1 MCARGSHTLR
11 INCAVTE
18 PDANFQLIEFEQ
30 VEAAPGTALLRIAAR
45 SSSTAGAGP
54 LTLVITNGEHLYRH
68 EQLPALPGPAD
79 LIRAAFSA
87 PIEHVADGATFALE
101 LPGGEVV
108 RLPAPARRHAALGTP
123 PAPVSGAGATP
134 PVSGPAAEEPGPSR
148 LVEAE
153 RRAESRRL
161 AISELERR
169 LESERE
175 RRAAAESD
183 IAHLRGERD
192 AAWAQRDTAIADRDE
207 ALADRDQAEG
217 RARAAAAAAGTL
229 EAQVW
234 AAADEATHAQAAL
247 EAQLTD
253 RTAELERMRAAAEVA
268 QARAHGSRREV
279 TALGEQLAHVQ
290 AQIAVLEHTLD
301 EREDERELAAAA
313 MDDAVAAARAET
325 AATHERV
332 TALEDEL
339 GSLHD
344 ATARSDAQRS
354 YDLETTQARLDVA
367 HAEIEMARTEA
378 EALRQHG
385 AELEST
391 LAEFDAALA
400 ARAAEIEVLREA
412 VAQAGE
418 RSPAGA
424 ADRSPAD
431 TPSAGPE
438 HEADLDARLA
448 EARAVASGPLLAE
461 VELLRAQVR
470 EHGNRLEAARMSRD
484 AALARADT
492 AEATLATRTSELDQL
507 DEKVREQ
514 VKDVQRSREELVA
527 VAEQT
532 EAQRE
537 REHQRAEVA
546 EAKNHELVEVLR
558 SETEKR
564 IRTEEALVTASAQHA
579 LTTESLA
586 LEAGRRDA

>member
-1 MCARGSHTLR
+1 M
-11 INCAVTE
+11 TE
-18 PDANFQLIEFEQ
+18 PDAHFQLIEFEQ
-30 VEAAPGTALLRIAAR
+30 VEAAPGTALLRVAAR
-45 SSSTAGAGP
+45 PASTAGVGP

-87 PIEHVADGATFALE
+87 PLEHVANGATFALE

-108 RLPAPARRHAALGTP
+108 RLPAPARRRAAHGMP
-123 PAPVSGAGATP
+123 PSPVSGAGATP

-161 AISELERR
+161 ALSELERR
-169 LESERE
+169 LESERQ
-175 RRAAAESD
+175 RSAAAESD
-183 IAHLRGERD
+183 IGHLRAERDEARAERD
-192 AAWAQRDTAIADRDE
+192 AALADRDE

-247 EAQLTD
+247 EAQLAD
-253 RTAELERMRAAAEVA
+253 RTAELERMRTAAEVA
-268 QARAHGSRREV
+268 QARAHASRQEV
-279 TALGEQLAHVQ
+279 TSFDEKLAHAQ
-290 AQIAVLEHTLD
+290 AQVTVLVHTLD
-301 EREDERELAAAA
+301 ERETERELAAAA

-325 AATHERV
+325 AGVYERV

-339 GSLHD
+339 ESQRD
-344 ATARSDAQRS
+344 AIARSGAQQS
-354 YDLETTQARLDVA
+354 YDLETAQARLDVA

-378 EALRQHG
+378 EALRHHN

-400 ARAAEIEVLREA
+400 ARAAEIEVLRVA
-412 VAQAGE
+412 VVAAGE
-418 RSPAGA
+418 RLPADA
-424 ADRSPAD
+424 SPAD
-431 TPSAGPE
+431 ASPADASAADASAAE
-438 HEADLDARLA
+438 HDHDADLEARLA
-448 EARAVASGPLLAE
+448 EARADASGALLAE
-461 VELLRAQVR
+461 IELLRAQVR
-470 EHGNRLEAARMSRD
+470 EHGNRLEAARTSRD
-484 AALARADT
+484 TALARADT
-492 AEATLATRTSELDQL
+492 AEAALATRSSELNQL

-527 VAEQT
+527 ATEQT

-537 REHQRAEVA
+537 REHQRAGAA

-558 SETEKR
+558 TETEKR
-564 IRTEEALVTASAQHA
+564 IRTEEALVAATAQYT
-579 LTTESLA
+579 LTTEALA